1 MSFDLFHAII
11 EDAGHTLDR
20 VYLWNYGEPL
30 LNPKAMSMIELLR
43 NYPVAGFLST
53 TGFTFSEERD
63 WSALTAL
70 AELTVSINGLDQ
82 ETYAHHQK
90 GGRLAGVLKGLPK
103 IGDLMSGAK
112 TRYVLQ
118 FVAHRKNLHQVP
130 YLLEFAQRYRFKQVC
145 VKTFSVMDGHESTF
159 RDFVPDNSTFSRYTQ
174 TKAMVPRKDPC
185 RHWLVINH
193 DGAIL
198 PCCYDYNS
206 EIVLGN
212 AREGIKNAWA
222 SSRVQ
227 EHLRRITRHEYYKFC
242 DACTRTATIYRKD
255 V

>member
-1 MSFDLFHAII
+1 
-11 EDAGHTLDR
+11 
-20 VYLWNYGEPL
+20 
-30 LNPKAMSMIELLR
+30 
-43 NYPVAGFLST
+43 
-53 TGFTFSEERD
+53 
-63 WSALTAL
+63 
-70 AELTVSINGLDQ
+70 
-82 ETYAHHQK
+82 
-90 GGRLAGVLKGLPK
+90 
-103 IGDLMSGAK
+103 
-112 TRYVLQ
+112 
-118 FVAHRKNLHQVP
+118 
-130 YLLEFAQRYRFKQVC
+130 
-145 VKTFSVMDGHESTF
+145 
-159 RDFVPDNSTFSRYTQ
+159 
-174 TKAMVPRKDPC
+174 MVPRKDPC